1 MSDIEHEELVGG
13 PRADGKR
20 GLFRACAVLTATL
33 LTAFPL
39 FAWFGF
45 QRSGQVGVAAAAVAG
60 AVCWFGSLAALV
72 LVARARDSAAAVSAT
87 LIGMFLRLGLP
98 LITGIVLQQSKGELA
113 QAGVF
118 GMILCYYFVAL
129 LPETLLSVWLVE
141 KTNRHSVAKA

>member
-1 MSDIEHEELVGG
+1 VSDKEHEELVGG
-13 PRADGKR
+13 TRAGGKR
-20 GLFRACAVLTATL
+20 GLVRACAVLTLTL

-45 QRSGQVGVAAAAVAG
+45 ERSGQAGVAAAAVAG
-60 AVCWFGSLAALV
+60 AVCWFGALAALV
-72 LVARARDSAAAVSAT
+72 LVARARDSAAAVNAT

-98 LITGIVLQQSKGELA
+98 LVTGILLQQSKGELA

-129 LPETLLSVWLVE
+129 TVETILSVQLIGN
-141 KTNRHSVAKA
+141 KSSVAKA